1 MLKMAMNSSGEYSLP
16 LSQSLLRKSI
26 SRPLYE
32 KKKKSHP
39 LLIRSNVKHDEALD
53 NKIFFLFP
61 ETWK

>member
-32 KKKKSHP
+32 KKKSHP
-39 LLIRSNVKHDEALD
+39 LLIRSNVKRDEALD